1 MWESLCLYA
10 KEIMQQTHS
19 HPLSIPLL
27 ALAFLPAI
35 AIVAWPVSLFMSV
48 FIFDAPDSDKVVA
61 NWIIVAVMLT
71 YPVPS
76 YLGFKKAKHG
86 HEAADLKECF
96 KGFLLAYCFLLI
108 FYVAS
113 WFTPFFN

>member
-1 MWESLCLYA
+1 
-10 KEIMQQTHS
+10 MQPTHS

-35 AIVAWPVSLFMSV
+35 TIVAWPVALFMSA
-48 FIFDAPDSDKVVA
+48 FIFDAPDSDNVFA
-61 NWIIVAVMLT
+61 NWIIVFVLLT
-71 YPVPS
+71 YPIPS

-86 HEAADLKECF
+86 HETADLRECF
-96 KGFLLAYCFLLI
+96 KGFMLAYISLLV